1 MYFLHNFWKAQSN
14 AITYKE
20 LREAIMN
27 GYLDEATLQA
37 WQQDYSL
44 FVKSHLEPI

>member
-1 MYFLHNFWKAQSN
+1 MYFLHNLWNAQSN

-27 GYLDEATLQA
+27 GYLDEATSKRGSKITP
-37 WQQDYSL
+37 SL
-44 FVKSHLEPI
+44 